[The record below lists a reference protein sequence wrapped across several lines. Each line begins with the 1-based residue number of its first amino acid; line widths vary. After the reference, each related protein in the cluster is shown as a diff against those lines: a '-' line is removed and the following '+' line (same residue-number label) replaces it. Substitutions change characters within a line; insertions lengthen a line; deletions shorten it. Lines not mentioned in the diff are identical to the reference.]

1 MRQFPAA
8 LSWLSQAGSWAISLL
23 EQDRRPQP
31 FACRYALRPRRAG
44 VSALQPYDL
53 IKTGT
58 VVNHTVH
65 KPCSLS
71 DFRSKYPS
79 LRIALELSHNI
90 TAGLSHGMLTLQT
103 IRELI
108 AFPHRPS

>member
-1 MRQFPAA
+1 MHA
-8 LSWLSQAGSWAISLL
+8 
-23 EQDRRPQP
+23 DMP
-31 FACRYALRPRRAG
+31 FAQEGQEFQL
-44 VSALQPYDL
+44 SSHMTSSKQ
-53 IKTGT
+53 GT

-65 KPCSLS
+65 KLCSLS

-103 IRELI
+103 RRELI

>member
-1 MRQFPAA
+1 MHT
-8 LSWLSQAGSWAISLL
+8 
-23 EQDRRPQP
+23 DMP
-31 FACRYALRPRRAG
+31 FAQEGQEFQLSSHTA
-44 VSALQPYDL
+44 SSKQ
-53 IKTGT
+53 GT

-79 LRIALELSHNI
+79 LRIVLELSHNI
-90 TAGLSHGMLTLQT
+90 TPGLSHGMLTLQT
-103 IRELI
+103 RRELI